1 MASRPGLAAKA
12 QTRAPLFAS
21 KEVALTLE
29 VWFVRSHPLVTLL
42 TFACILSGFTASA
55 SPVAVRYKEGLT
67 HGFLV
72 LSTLEGKAI
81 AEGDLTEVVRGNQ
94 VESRLVYHFKDG
106 SLQDETAIFSQRRY
120 FRLISYHLVQKGPS
134 FQHASDLTINPSSG
148 EVKVQYTDD
157 DGKEKVANE
166 HMKLPPD
173 LANGL
178 VLTLLKNLPAEA
190 PQAEVSMVVAA
201 PKPRLVKLS
210 VHSQGKDPF
219 SLVGLR
225 REAIHFDIKIEIG
238 GVAGLVAPLLG
249 KQPPDVHVWIIE
261 GDAPTFVKSEQIFF
275 MGGPIWRTELVSPV
289 WPKGENHDSK
299 GEGPEKR

>member
-1 MASRPGLAAKA
+1 
-12 QTRAPLFAS
+12 
-21 KEVALTLE
+21 
-29 VWFVRSHPLVTLL
+29 
-42 TFACILSGFTASA
+42 
-55 SPVAVRYKEGLT
+55 VRYKEGLT

-72 LSTLEGKAI
+72 LSTLEGNVV
-81 AEGDLTEVVRGNQ
+81 AEGDLTEVVRGNR
-94 VESRLVYHFKDG
+94 VTSHLTYRFKDG
-106 SLQDETAIFSQRRY
+106 SLQDETAIFSQRNY
-120 FRLISYHLVQKGPS
+120 FRLFSYHLVQKGPS
-134 FQHASDLTINPSSG
+134 FQRASDLTINASSG

-157 DGKEKVANE
+157 YGKEKVADE

-178 VLTLLKNLPAEA
+178 VLTLLKNLPADA

-225 REAIHFDIKIEIG
+225 REAMHFDIKIDIG

-249 KQPPDVHVWIIE
+249 KQPPDVQVWIIQGE
-261 GDAPTFVKSEQIFF
+261 APTFVKSEQIFF

-289 WPKGENHDSK
+289 WPRAASADSRGENS
-299 GEGPEKR
+299 EKR